1 MTILNTS
8 RNGVHPKPFAET
20 TPPKEAEKKHVG
32 EGGERLEREGVQ
44 TTDSAKASGDA
55 AGVNR
60 FAKHEL
66 REAATTIGQMSP
78 DGIMRAVVVAQQALT
93 KRVAQ
98 LLADGG
104 APNAAKDASVDDAPE
119 LKLPAT
125 GAAALI
131 ALAGALQ
138 KAMLGGAIA
147 TLKQNSQLWSS
158 LSDAQRE
165 KLDGLQSAYDQ
176 AEAHQTTAQN
186 TNDVAKQHVETAQQD
201 LALAQREG
209 RSAQEVSAAAQ
220 RAYNDA
226 LAAHAPQAE
235 LDSLKQDLTNA
246 KQQETGAQ
254 AAVVQAQ
261 SKLERASQE
270 LQGAQAALSSA
281 AQATNQAV
289 QHMDKAIQLVINRN
303 FLDPRL
309 GPAGKD
315 SMSGAA
321 AVTLLMGRLNA
332 MGAKVAQD
340 ELESK
345 QTLYEQQQA
354 ARQAD
359 QKQKAAEFDE
369 QQRKAE
375 QMQKL
380 GCIGKILSGLA
391 MVFGFVAAVFTG
403 GASLVLAA
411 VGLAVFAADQIGQLV
426 TGKSFISEALQPLMD
441 KVLKPLMDF
450 LASVVTK
457 ALEACGVAAETAKM
471 AGAII
476 GGVIAAVALVAA
488 SFAVSAVGKIASKLV
503 GAMTKQIAKL
513 AESSIGKFLSNT
525 MSNMSNWVS
534 NAFEKS
540 GLKSMMSKLDTGFNR
555 IKSAIGADTPAGA
568 QLWEVRAKYASHGT
582 QMAGSVVQTGFD
594 VASAVAEDKAMK
606 ALAAMKESM
615 FASKLLQQLMSQA
628 LETYQGTIEALMS
641 MMKSASATLSNE
653 NTTLTSM
660 YANVRRI

>member
-1 MTILNTS
+1 MTILNAS
-8 RNGVHPKPFAET
+8 RN
-20 TPPKEAEKKHVG
+20 
-32 EGGERLEREGVQ
+32 
-44 TTDSAKASGDA
+44 A
-55 AGVNR
+55 AGANR
-60 FAKHEL
+60 FAEHEL
-66 REAATTIGQMSP
+66 REAAATMGQMSP
-78 DGIMRAVVVAQQALT
+78 DGIMRAVVVVQQALT

-98 LLADGG
+98 LAAEG
-104 APNAAKDASVDDAPE
+104 ASLNSSKGASVDDAPE
-119 LKLPAT
+119 LKLPTT
-125 GAAALI
+125 GAASLI
-131 ALAGALQ
+131 ALAGMLQ
-138 KAMLGGAIA
+138 KAILGGAVA
-147 TLKQNSQLWSS
+147 TLKENAKLWSA
-158 LSDAQRE
+158 LSDAERK
-165 KLDGLQSAYDQ
+165 KLDDLQSTYDK
-176 AEAHQTTAQN
+176 AEAHQTTAQQ
-186 TNDVAKQHVETAQQD
+186 TGDIAQQHVDTAQQT
-201 LALAQREG
+201 LGQAQRDERG
-209 RSAQEVSAAAQ
+209 AQDVSTEAQ
-220 RAYNDA
+220 KAYNDA

-235 LDSLKQDLTNA
+235 LDSLRQDLANA
-246 KQQETGAQ
+246 KQQEAGAH
-254 AAVVQAQ
+254 ATVIQAQ
-261 SKLERASQE
+261 SNLERASRE
-270 LQGAQAALSSA
+270 LQSAHAALSSA
-281 AQATNQAV
+281 AQATSQAV

-303 FLDPRL
+303 FFDPRL

-315 SMSGAA
+315 SLSGAA

-332 MGAKVAQD
+332 LGAKAAQD

-345 QTLYEQQQA
+345 QQLYEQQQA

-359 QKQKAAEFDE
+359 QKERAAEFDE

-380 GCIGKILSGLA
+380 GCIGKVLSGLA
-391 MVFGFVAAVFTG
+391 MVFGFAAALFTG

-450 LASVVTK
+450 LSNVITK

-525 MSNMSNWVS
+525 MNNVGGFVS
-534 NAFEKS
+534 SALEKS
-540 GLKSMMSKLDTGFNR
+540 GIKNAMSKLGTGFNR
-555 IKSAIGADTPAGA
+555 IKTAIGADTPKGA
-568 QLWEVRAKYASHGT
+568 QLWEVRTKYVAAGT
-582 QMAGSVVQTGFD
+582 QMSGSVVQGGFD
-594 VASAVAEDKAMK
+594 VASAIAEDKAMK

-615 FASKLLQQLMSQA
+615 FNSKVLQQLMTQA
-628 LETYQGTIEALMS
+628 LEMYQGTIEALMAI
-641 MMKSASATLSNE
+641 MKSASAGLSNE
-653 NTTLTSM
+653 TATLMTM